1 MMLPPTVMV
10 DIGLGSSR
18 QWVSLFL
25 LFILRPQDC
34 LSVRKFGQ
42 PLVTQRSWPNYPAC
56 FPTRDPLLRL
66 PAGQRPVPALRQG
79 WALGPRHPGSCPVK
93 GLLG

>member
-1 MMLPPTVMV
+1 MKLPPTAMV

-18 QWVSLFL
+18 LWICLFL

-34 LSVRKFGQ
+34 LSVGKFGQ

-56 FPTRDPLLRL
+56 SP
-66 PAGQRPVPALRQG
+66 
-79 WALGPRHPGSCPVK
+79 PGSRCCTYQQDGGQCQLSGRAGLWAPGTQAPV
-93 GLLG
+93 L